1 MGPPSDGSSDVYL
14 YDLETD
20 EYLLAT
26 SGLGN
31 GNSYAPSVSEGGL
44 AVAFQS
50 EANDLVAT
58 GTSGFTDLFYSAAY
72 DAGGGAVAF
81 DTHLVSR
88 GLLGAAPNAASQY
101 ASISGNGRYVAF
113 LSYASNLIANDSNAS
128 PDVFVGDAQDLFES
142 PPERV
147 SVGDG
152 DVQINGYSRAL
163 SPSAISSDGRYV
175 AFAVDTTVS
184 IDGSNA
190 GTLED
195 VFVRDRTLGTTRLI
209 SKSTAGIAGS
219 GSSDMAAISPSG
231 RYVVFRSFSTNLVT
245 SPSGSRIYVRDRQE
259 NTTTNMPLP
268 PDASSCEDPRISD
281 FADILAQ
288 CNMNAGSAQA
298 FLYKPVEDAFYQLST
313 STTAG
318 PGNGASGNYSGISAD
333 GAFMVFDSDASD
345 LVPGDTNNKSD
356 VFVAVPEPDAASGW
370 LIAVSALAVA
380 ARRRSKRRSR

>member
-1 MGPPSDGSSDVYL
+1 
-14 YDLETD
+14 
-20 EYLLAT
+20 
-26 SGLGN
+26 
-31 GNSYAPSVSEGGL
+31 
-44 AVAFQS
+44 
-50 EANDLVAT
+50 
-58 GTSGFTDLFYSAAY
+58 
-72 DAGGGAVAF
+72 
-81 DTHLVSR
+81 
-88 GLLGAAPNAASQY
+88 
-101 ASISGNGRYVAF
+101 
-113 LSYASNLIANDSNAS
+113 
-128 PDVFVGDAQDLFES
+128 
-142 PPERV
+142 
-147 SVGDG
+147 
-152 DVQINGYSRAL
+152 
-163 SPSAISSDGRYV
+163 
-175 AFAVDTTVS
+175 
-184 IDGSNA
+184 
-190 GTLED
+190 
-195 VFVRDRTLGTTRLI
+195 
-209 SKSTAGIAGS
+209 
-219 GSSDMAAISPSG
+219 MAAISPSG